1 MRLTRSISADGS
13 WGTPTAAKGNGH
25 AALGGVAWLI
35 LCALLAGVI
44 VFCTGCA
51 DAGQRFDDVRA
62 SAYFPETFS
71 AIGTVG
77 HDDDKGWDRETVG
90 GSLTWRLKPRI
101 VVPVAA
107 PTPKPGRVRKVV
119 PPAKPALLLQR

>member
-1 MRLTRSISADGS
+1 MFMRVTRTSLAAGS
-13 WGTPTAAKGNGH
+13 RGTPAAKRGNGH
-25 AALGGVAWLI
+25 AALEGAAWLF
-35 LCALLAGVI
+35 LMASL

-51 DAGQRFDDVRA
+51 DAAQRFDAMRA

-90 GSLTWRLKPRI
+90 GSFTWRLKPRI

-107 PTPKPGRVRKVV
+107 PTPRPHR
-119 PPAKPALLLQR
+119 